1 MNSLPNAAPKQLV
14 SELVTDASAALI
26 LINNEPGF
34 ERVVAALGAAEN
46 SYMSAVNFAEVGA
59 KLADDGLR
67 EHQIREMLDGLPV
80 AAVPFGAADALA
92 AALLRPL
99 TRHAGL
105 SLGDRACIAL
115 AIALNQPV
123 LTADR
128 AWADLGLPIE
138 VILAR

>member
-1 MNSLPNAAPKQLV
+1 MN
-14 SELVTDASAALI
+14 ELVTDASAALI

-34 ERVVAALGAAEN
+34 EHVIAALEAVEN
-46 SYMSAVNFAEVGA
+46 AYMSAVNFAEVGT
-59 KLADDGLR
+59 KLADDGLD
-67 EHQIREMLDGLPV
+67 EDQIGEMLDGLPV
-80 AAVPFGAADALA
+80 AAVPFGASEALA

-99 TRHAGL
+99 TREAGL

-128 AWADLGLPIE
+128 AWADLDLPIE